1 MVYVPKEYV
10 EEVEHKLENL
20 QEFRKVLE
28 ELCEINREL
37 LRRREEF

>member
-1 MVYVPKEYV
+1 MVYVPKDYV
-10 EEVEHKLENL
+10 EEVEYKLENL

-37 LRRREEF
+37 LKRREE